1 MKSTFPHPV
10 TEVTCSDCQACC
22 CRQKAMLFGDLE
34 VPAQFIATNE
44 RDGDSMARLADG
56 WCVALD
62 RITMRCTIYEMRP
75 WICREFELGG
85 DECLE
90 ARTANGGEAP

>member
-1 MKSTFPHPV
+1 MNSTFPRDV

-22 CRQKAMLFGDLE
+22 CRQQAMLFGDLE

-44 RDGDSMARLADG
+44 HGADSMARLADG
-56 WCVALD
+56 WCAALD
-62 RITMRCTIYEMRP
+62 RVTLRCTIYEKRP

-90 ARTANGGEAP
+90 ARTNSSDQVP